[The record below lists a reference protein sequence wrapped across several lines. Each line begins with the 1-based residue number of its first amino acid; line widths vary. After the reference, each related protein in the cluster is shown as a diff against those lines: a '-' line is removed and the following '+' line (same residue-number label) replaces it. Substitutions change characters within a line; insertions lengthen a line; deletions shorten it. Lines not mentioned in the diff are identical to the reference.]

1 MPHCVLTVS
10 NRLKGPALPTTATV
24 RAYARPCQLLVPS
37 ITPKIDPD
45 DLAYVR
51 IAEVLSAMAA
61 ARVASS
67 KSPRDFP
74 Y

>member
-1 MPHCVLTVS
+1 
-10 NRLKGPALPTTATV
+10 
-24 RAYARPCQLLVPS
+24 LLVPR

-51 IAEVLSAMAA
+51 IAEVLSMAA
-61 ARVASS
+61 ARIASS